1 MHLWCGLGSWYVKL
15 ITFTQK
21 VMLEVTEALIP
32 IYENEHDL
40 NIWRMLLA
48 KSKVEGNSIHCLDC
62 YGIVPLLDFLLISLH
77 LRNQANAKKWG
88 GKTSAPQG

>member
-48 KSKVEGNSIHCLDC
+48 KSKVEGNSIHCLDHIDVEA
-62 YGIVPLLDFLLISLH
+62 GLSFMKSTIAESSMGV
-77 LRNQANAKKWG
+77 
-88 GKTSAPQG
+88 TSRP

>member
-21 VMLEVTEALIP
+21 VMVEVTEALIP

-62 YGIVPLLDFLLISLH
+62 YGIVPLLDFFIDIFAPTQSGKC
-77 LRNQANAKKWG
+77 KKVGW
-88 GKTSAPQG
+88 